1 MLRGR
6 DDNNLQ
12 SDLTISMRQ
21 VGKPAKRY
29 VTFQYDGLTGDGV
42 SFSIFEMADLE
53 ATCTGAIMA
62 PRPGQPKLLLLS
74 HHHLQDMSALHSSS
88 NVIFKNT
95 I

>member
-1 MLRGR
+1 MLRVR

-21 VGKPAKRY
+21 VGIPTKRY

-42 SFSIFEMADLE
+42 SFSIFEMAYLE

-62 PRPGQPKLLLLS
+62 PRPGQPKLLLS